1 VAERAVLWYDL
12 AMVTRAQT
20 RPPTQTVPWQQ
31 RTDLTI
37 RDIDQLA
44 ESGAFIGDER
54 RLELIDGRL
63 VEMAS
68 RGRRHEVVRTELS
81 YFFYRTASP
90 SIMVVGEPQ
99 FNLADNLFR
108 CPDIMLH
115 PKSIKTPEV
124 KGPTALLVIEVADTT
139 LDNDLRIKPQTYAA
153 HGVREYWVIEAWTLM
168 TTVHRDPT
176 ATGYASITTVA
187 GNTVLA
193 PLLIPELAVQLD
205 QLDL

>member
-1 VAERAVLWYDL
+1 L
-12 AMVTRAQT
+12 Q
-20 RPPTQTVPWQQ
+20 PVPWQQ

-37 RDIDQLA
+37 YDIDELA

-68 RGRRHEVVRTELS
+68 RGCRHEVVRTELC

-115 PKSIKTPEV
+115 PKSIKTPAV
-124 KGPTALLVIEVADTT
+124 RGPTALLVIEVADTT
-139 LDNDLRIKPQTYAA
+139 LDNDLRIKPLTYAA
-153 HGVREYWVIEAWTLM
+153 HGVVDYWVIEAWTLT
-168 TTVHRDPT
+168 TTVHREPT
-176 ATGYASITTVA
+176 ATGYAAITTVPGHA
-187 GNTVLA
+187 MLT
-193 PLLIPELAVQLD
+193 PLLVPELAVQLD
-205 QLDL
+205 QLEL